1 MSFLKKLEKRVFQNT
16 DPEKLYKYRF
26 IYYIIIFI
34 TFFIITYKYRYAVGF
49 GSFAFY
55 ISIFLILS
63 EGSARV
69 RRDKILAGS
78 VGDMFS
84 FALLPTII
92 LIGLPLF
99 KNLGATNIYFMN
111 FAVDESSLNTINGTA
126 IKDVDHNEIIK
137 INDAN
142 SNKHSFVFNYPYHS
156 FKAQEIYVPQGTEVQ
171 IKYIELNRKL
181 PSKQGYFLLAYEVSN
196 DNKVYLDYR
205 SAKEHYIQ
213 FRSKAIRYMLLS
225 SIFYILSG
233 VLIFVL
239 YLKFSREKKLDRL
252 PN

>member
-1 MSFLKKLEKRVFQNT
+1 MGFSKKLERKVFQNI
-16 DPEKLYKYRF
+16 DSGKLYKYRF

-34 TFFIITYKYRYAVGF
+34 TFFAITYKYRYAVDL

-63 EGSARV
+63 EGIARI

-78 VGDMFS
+78 TNDMFS
-84 FALLPTII
+84 FALLPIII

-111 FAVDESSLNTINGTA
+111 FAVDESSLDTISGTVV
-126 IKDVDHNEIIK
+126 KDVDHNKIIK
-137 INDAN
+137 INDAD
-142 SNKHSFVFNYPYHS
+142 SNKYSFVFDYPYHS
-156 FKAQEIYVPQGTEVQ
+156 FRAQEIYVPQGTKVQ
-171 IKYIELNRKL
+171 IKYTELSLQL
-181 PSKQGYFLLAYEVSN
+181 PSKQGYFLLAYEIRN
-196 DNKVYLDYR
+196 DDRVYLNYR

-233 VLIFVL
+233 VLILVL
-239 YLKFSREKKLDRL
+239 YLKLSKKKES
-252 PN
+252 

>member
-1 MSFLKKLEKRVFQNT
+1 MRFLKKLEKRVFQNT
-16 DPEKLYKYRF
+16 DPEKLYKYRY
-26 IYYIIIFI
+26 IYYFVVFI
-34 TFFIITYKYRYAVGF
+34 VFLVITYNYRYAVGL
-49 GSFAFY
+49 GSFTFY

-69 RRDKILAGS
+69 RRRKILAGS

-84 FALLPTII
+84 FAMLPTII

-99 KNLGATNIYFMN
+99 TNLGATNIYFMN
-111 FAVDESSLNTINGTA
+111 FAVDESNLDTISGTV
-126 IKDVDHNEIIK
+126 IKDVNHNEIIK

-142 SNKHSFVFNYPYHS
+142 SNKHSFVFNYPYNS
-156 FKAQEIYVPQGTEVQ
+156 FKKQEVYVPQGTKVQ

-181 PSKQGYFLLAYEVSN
+181 PSKQDHFRLAYEIRN
-196 DNKVYLDYR
+196 DDRVYLNYR
-205 SAKEHYIQ
+205 SAKEHYIK
-213 FRSKAIRYMLLS
+213 FRSKAIKHILLG

-239 YLKFSREKKLDRL
+239 YLEISKEKEA
-252 PN
+252 